1 MIKDHHLVLDRAV
14 DKLQIRLDEF
24 KVRRS
29 GRAQRREDSSL
40 AHSDSPQRFHRHP
53 EGRGTRDTFLAFYCV

>member
-29 GRAQRREDSSL
+29 GRAQRREVSSSG
-40 AHSDSPQRFHRHP
+40 HSDPPQRFHRHP